1 MDTKIICN
9 KTQVERYLLN
19 RMTEEEEILFQKHLI
34 NCETCRNYLSKIRRL
49 AAIVGQDGLYIN
61 TKIHNNKS
69 VHAPY
74 LKYWISTAACIL
86 LVTGISTLWYKKQQ
100 NENTL
105 YPTSIE
111 HKIRSTNDKV
121 EVKLF
126 YPDKDTIRLY
136 EEESLLFKWKPQCS
150 FHLKIIYKDKL
161 ILDEKGYGQNYS
173 VPIKLLTSDS
183 ELIWNMTIDSLV
195 YSGIILNE
203 TNK

>member
-1 MDTKIICN
+1 MDAKEICN

-34 NCETCRNYLSKIRRL
+34 DCESCRNYLSKIRKL
-49 AAIVGQDGLYIN
+49 AAIVGKDELYIN
-61 TKIHNNKS
+61 TIHKNKS
-69 VHAPY
+69 VDIPY

-86 LVTGISTLWYKKQQ
+86 LLTGISTLWYKKQQ
-100 NENTL
+100 NENIL

-121 EVKLF
+121 EVKLL
-126 YPDKDTIRLY
+126 YPDKDTIKLY
-136 EEESLLFKWKPQCS
+136 SGDYLLFKWEPQCS
-150 FHLKIIYKDKL
+150 FHLKIIYKNKL

-183 ELIWNMTIDSLV
+183 EFIWNMTIDSLV